1 MIWFLIGLLRKLN
14 YIDVN
19 SQLELRHLSLLKT
32 FVAGTVKG
40 KFFTTQ
46 LHVFPLKVVS
56 LIGC

>member
-19 SQLELRHLSLLKT
+19 SQLELRYLSLLKT

-40 KFFTTQ
+40 KFFITQ
-46 LHVFPLKVVS
+46 LHVLPLKVVS